1 MNILKRTPVTLLA
14 VFLTFTSLA
23 GAQSTALTQAI
34 PVDPQITIGHLQNG
48 LQYYVRAN
56 RKPEKRA
63 ELRLVVKAGSVL
75 EDDNQQGLAH
85 FVEHMA
91 FNGTQHFPKNDIIQF
106 IESLGMRFGADLN
119 AYTSFDETVY
129 ILQVPTDKTGVMDQ
143 ALTVLEDWAHNV
155 TFDPVEIDKERPV
168 IMEEWRLSRGAGAR
182 TTDKLFPLV
191 LRGSR
196 YADRLPIGKTE
207 IIQNFKPDVLKKF
220 YTDWYRPDLMAV
232 VAVGDFDKS
241 AVENLIKSHFG
252 SIAAPQAEKPRP
264 TYDIPDHAGAIYAL
278 MTDKEMTSTS
288 VEIENLMPARKQGT
302 VGVYRQQIVDSLFS
316 SMLSARFSEIA
327 QKADAP
333 FLGAGAGRQSFV
345 AHTKDEASLEARV
358 KEDGIEKGI
367 DALLTEVERVSRF
380 GFTASELDRQKQN
393 ILRSY
398 ERLVIEDINR
408 LSNSRAAEYIRNF
421 IEDEPLPGAELEQA
435 YNQRFL
441 PDITLDE
448 INKVA
453 KEWFSDRN
461 RIVTVIAPEKPGLV
475 IPNET
480 RLTAVIKAA
489 PDKELKPYVDTVT
502 AGALLDPLPKPGSV
516 VKATTREAIGIT
528 EWELSNGVKV
538 VLKPTTFREDEIAF
552 RAFSPGGTS
561 LASDKDY
568 AAASSAAQ
576 VLAAGGLGQFN
587 AIDLRKVL
595 TGKVASAGATISELE
610 QGVTGGGSRKDLE
623 TMFQL
628 IYLRFTQPRADAT
641 AFTVLTTQART
652 ALANQTASPA
662 FAFNQA
668 LTTIMGQNHPR
679 RRVTTAAT
687 IDEWNL
693 DKSLAFYKDRFAD
706 ASGFTFVFV
715 GSFDLPAIK
724 PLVERYLGGL
734 PSLHRNETW
743 KDVGARPPTGVIE
756 RKVEK
761 GIEPKSQT
769 AILFTGPFEYDP
781 AHRTSLRAMTQI
793 LQTRLLE
800 TIREE
805 LGGTYSITVG
815 GNGQKIPNEEYQ
827 VAVQFG
833 SDPQRTDDLIKR
845 VFDEIEKFKTG
856 GPTEKQLNDEKE
868 ALQREFETS
877 SMQNGYLLAQIA
889 GKYQIGEDVA
899 GIWNAP
905 ELYRK
910 LDAATI
916 QQAAK
921 TYLNMD
927 NYVKVSLFPEK

>member
-877 SMQNGYLLAQIA
+877 SQQNGYLLAQIA